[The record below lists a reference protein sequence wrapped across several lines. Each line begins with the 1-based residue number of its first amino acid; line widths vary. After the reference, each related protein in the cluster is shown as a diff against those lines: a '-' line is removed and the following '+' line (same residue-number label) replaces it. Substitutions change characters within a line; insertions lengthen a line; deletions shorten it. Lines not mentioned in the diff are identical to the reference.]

1 MNLKGVVIA
10 LAVVVIVLAVAL
22 GVLGYSYLK
31 GRQATPTPT
40 PSSIPT
46 EAPTPTDTATP
57 EPTLSP
63 VPAGDVVIPDTTK
76 VLAGT
81 TLQNLTAVSEDRSV
95 YTFSAVTEEL
105 ASLKQGDVIVGISDL
120 APDGFL
126 RKVESVSTEGDQVVV
141 QTQQATLA
149 EAIETGSLSLTQEL
163 RPADVRGGFVQ
174 PGVQLASASLAQ
186 IGEHQ
191 QYLWTIDLVNVLL
204 FDADGDEGTTG
215 DQIRANGSIRF
226 NISMDFRL
234 HVVGFELRDFY
245 LVGSAAEYADIRISG
260 NAQLLD
266 KHLSKSVGSYV
277 LNAILAPI
285 GPVPVWITPILN
297 VEVGLDG
304 TASIGIDAGVEQ
316 EVSLRAGLQ
325 YAKPGRWQPIGEL
338 TKTFEAYPPGITGNL
353 DVEAYGSINLGVLL
367 YGVVGVQA
375 DISGYFGL
383 HVDLQESPPLA
394 MRAGLRSD
402 VGVWATIFGWWD
414 IVDEHWTVIDFSTPL
429 PVEMPITSTPTVTPT
444 PTPTLTP
451 TPTPTPTATP
461 TRTPTPTPTTRPP
474 CAFEPEGTFA
484 ALWQKYKQQ
493 LGCPLTVEAA
503 IVQDAE
509 QAFDQGRM
517 LWRADTR
524 QIYVVY
530 EGGTLDG
537 IFYVFADTWQEGD
550 AVYSCEGE
558 PPVGRVKPWRGFGKI
573 WCELGGPSSA
583 AIGWALEQEKGFS
596 EGNGDPMVQDFEE
609 GVIFRDSSG
618 TANGKVYVFFTTTGR
633 FVHEGY

>member
-1 MNLKGVVIA
+1 VMKSKGIMIA
-10 LAVVVIVLAVAL
+10 LVVVVIILVAALA
-22 GVLGYSYLK
+22 VLGYSYLK
-31 GRQATPTPT
+31 GGQANPTST

-46 EAPTPTDTATP
+46 EAPIPTDTATR
-57 EPTLSP
+57 EPTPSP
-63 VPAGDVVIPDTTK
+63 VLAGDVVIPDTTK
-76 VLAGT
+76 VLNGT
-81 TLQNLTAVSEDRSV
+81 TLLNLTAVSEDRSV
-95 YTFSAVTEEL
+95 YTFSAVTEQL
-105 ASLKQGDVIVGISDL
+105 SSLKQGDVIVGISDL

-163 RPADVRGGFVQ
+163 RPQDVRGRLVQ
-174 PGVQLASASLAQ
+174 PGVQLASASLGQ
-186 IGEHQ
+186 IGEHK
-191 QYLWTIDLVNVLL
+191 QYLWIIDLVDVLL
-204 FDADGDEGTTG
+204 FDADGNEGTTG
-215 DQIRANGSIRF
+215 DQIRADGSIRF
-226 NISMDFRL
+226 NMSMDFRL

-245 LVGSAAEYADIRISG
+245 LVGSAAEYADIRITG
-260 NAQLLD
+260 NAKLLD

-277 LNAILAPI
+277 LNAILVPI

-297 VEVGLDG
+297 IEVGLDG
-304 TASIGIDAGVEQ
+304 TASIGIEAGIEQ
-316 EVSLRAGLQ
+316 EVTLQAGLQ
-325 YAKPGRWQPIGEL
+325 YTKKSGWKPIGEL
-338 TKTFEAYPPGITGNL
+338 TKAFEAYPPRITGNL
-353 DVEAYGSINLGVLL
+353 EVEAYGSINLGVLL
-367 YGVVGVQA
+367 YGVVGIQA

-394 MRAGLRSD
+394 LRAGLRSD
-402 VGVWATIFGWWD
+402 VGVWVTIFGWWD
-414 IVDEHWTVIDFSTPL
+414 IVDERWTVIDFSTPL
-429 PVEMPITSTPTVTPT
+429 PVEMPITGTPTATHTPS
-444 PTPTLTP
+444 P

-461 TRTPTPTPTTRPP
+461 TPTPTARPP
-474 CAFEPEGTFA
+474 CAFEPEGTFV
-484 ALWQKYKQQ
+484 ALWQEYKQQ
-493 LGCPLTVEAA
+493 LGCPLDLEPA

-509 QAFDQGRM
+509 QAFDRGRM

-524 QIYVVY
+524 QIYLVY

-550 AVYSCEGE
+550 PIYSCEGE

-573 WCELGGPSSA
+573 WCQLGGPSSA

-609 GVIFRDSSG
+609 GVIFRDSIG
-618 TANGKVYVFFTTTGR
+618 AANSKVYIFFTTTGR